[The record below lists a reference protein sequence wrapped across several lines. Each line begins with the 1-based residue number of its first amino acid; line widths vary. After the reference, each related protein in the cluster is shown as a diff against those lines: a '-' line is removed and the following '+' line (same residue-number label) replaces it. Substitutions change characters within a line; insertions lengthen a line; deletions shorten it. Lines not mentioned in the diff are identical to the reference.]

1 MANDLNKCMFI
12 GRLGKDPEIRYVAS
26 GDAVAGFSI
35 ATGESWKDKQGQ
47 KQERTEWVNCTT
59 FGKLAEIVGE
69 YLRKGSKVYIEGK
82 MKTEKYTDNNGVE
95 KYSTKIIV
103 QNMQMLDSKQD
114 GQQQA
119 PSQQGYAQQPA
130 QNAYTPQQQQ
140 QGYATAPQQR
150 PAPQPQQQQY
160 QQAPQQPT
168 QNFTPDLND
177 GWDDQIPFQVTTNS
191 R

>member
-12 GRLGKDPEIRYVAS
+12 GRLGKDPDVRYAAS

-47 KQERTEWVNCTT
+47 KQERTEWVSCTV

-103 QNMQMLDSKQD
+103 QNMQMLDSKQE
-114 GQQQA
+114 GSQQA
-119 PSQQGYAQQPA
+119 PAQQGYAQQPA
-130 QNAYTPQQQQ
+130 QNAYVPQQQQQQ
-140 QGYATAPQQR
+140 QGYAPAPQQR

-160 QQAPQQPT
+160 QQAPQQQY
-168 QNFTPDLND
+168 QNGLPPND
-177 GWDDQIPFQVTTNS
+177 DWQDDIPFN
-191 R
+191 